1 MKNIFKKEYVNDF
14 IDYAKSITKKNKVIN
29 KKNLILVELNGWQPF
44 HVASLYLLKA
54 LVDKYKCKII
64 GYENFEL
71 LNYKKRN
78 FFENLKW
85 FFGSKFGLNT
95 INIYK

>member
-1 MKNIFKKEYVNDF
+1 MNDF
-14 IDYAKSITKKNKVIN
+14 IDYAKSITKKNKVIH
-29 KKNLILVELNGWQPF
+29 KKFNFSRTKWMATF

-64 GYENFEL
+64 GYDNFEL

-85 FFGSKFGLNT
+85 FLDQNLVK
-95 INIYK
+95 NI

>member
-1 MKNIFKKEYVNDF
+1 MILLIMQNQLQKKTKLF
-14 IDYAKSITKKNKVIN
+14 I
-29 KKNLILVELNGWQPF
+29 KKNLILVEPNGWQPF

-71 LNYKKRN
+71 LNYKKKKFLRK
-78 FFENLKW
+78 FKMVLGIKIW
-85 FFGSKFGLNT
+85 FK
-95 INIYK
+95 NI